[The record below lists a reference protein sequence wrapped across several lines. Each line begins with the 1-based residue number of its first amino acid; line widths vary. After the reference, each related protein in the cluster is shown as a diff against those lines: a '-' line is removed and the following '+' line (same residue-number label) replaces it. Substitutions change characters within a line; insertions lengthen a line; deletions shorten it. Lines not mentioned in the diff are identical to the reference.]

1 MEDTAVPKACQLKKF
16 GMRSSNFVTIANDDN
31 SVHTGT
37 QAGLKS
43 EIILEECDI
52 GTQLYES
59 KTKAAIG
66 QSRPA

>member
-1 MEDTAVPKACQLKKF
+1 VPIGVNLRNLECD
-16 GMRSSNFVTIANDDN
+16 RTSNFVTIANDDN

-37 QAGLKS
+37 QARLKL
-43 EIILEECDI
+43 EIMLEECGI

-59 KTKAAIG
+59 KRKGAIG